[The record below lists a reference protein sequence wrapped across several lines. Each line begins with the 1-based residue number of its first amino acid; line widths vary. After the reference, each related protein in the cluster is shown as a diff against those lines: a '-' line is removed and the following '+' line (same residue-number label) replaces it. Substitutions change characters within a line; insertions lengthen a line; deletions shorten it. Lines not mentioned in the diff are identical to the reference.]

1 MRTVESTA
9 VNVSLDLDALLGVF
23 REHPVQLAILFGSH
37 ATGTT
42 HSASDIDL
50 AVEFDAQ
57 RPSDPSYNGTF
68 LGLSADLSDTLE
80 TDDVD
85 LVDLHAVS
93 PALAEAIL
101 ENGVLLFG
109 DQERAAELRQQITTS
124 NNETQSPRE
133 RLDAALAR
141 IDAHLESGDERVP
154 VSGES
159 ENEG

>member
-9 VNVSLDLDALLGVF
+9 LNASLDLDALLGVL
-23 REHPVQLAILFGSH
+23 REHPVQLVILFGSH

-42 HSASDIDL
+42 HSASDIDI

-57 RPSDPSYNGTF
+57 RPSDPSYNDIF
-68 LGLSADLSDTLE
+68 LGLSADLSDTLG

-93 PALAEAIL
+93 PALAEAIF
-101 ENGVLLFG
+101 ENGVLLIG

-124 NNETQSPRE
+124 DTEPQSPRE

-141 IDAHLESGDERVP
+141 INAHLDGDDRVP

-159 ENEG
+159 ENDG